1 LTLDFISGTRSCMA
15 YYTFLGIYR
24 RVAGLLA
31 PVRGL
36 AVTLTLA
43 NLALAAVPFLDP
55 ILFGKAI
62 DLLTNAAARGA
73 DATFRDG
80 IKIFGL
86 WAVVGLGGIGARILV
101 SLHSDRLAHCQ
112 RLNVMAM
119 FFEHVMQLH
128 LAYHRSSHSGRLLK
142 IMLEGANQLFGLWL
156 GMFREHL
163 STLIALVVL
172 LPLTIFFNWK
182 MASLVIVLI
191 MGSALLTGYVTRRTL
206 NAQNEVEA
214 YHTAMAERAGDA
226 IGNVVLVQSFVRLS
240 AEMRMMRE
248 VIERLLSA
256 QFPVL
261 NWWAVVTVLQ
271 GAVATITVISV
282 FAMGAWL
289 NLKGEATVGEIV
301 TFMGFATHLVGRM
314 DQVVGFVNGLFMQ
327 VPSLREFFE
336 VLDTQSAVTDRP
348 GARPIDKIH
357 GRVEFDCVSFSYDP
371 QRKALDDVSFTVEP
385 GQTAALVG
393 ETGAGKSTAM
403 GLLHR
408 QDDPQSGTIRIDGVD
423 IRDVT
428 IDSLRA
434 LTGVVFQES
443 LLFYRS
449 IADNLRVGKP
459 DATDAELEEAA
470 RLARAHDFI
479 LRQPRGY
486 QTRIG
491 ERGSNLSGG
500 ERQRLAIARVLLKN
514 PPLLILDEATS
525 ALDAA
530 TEAKVQQAIK
540 TLKQGRTTFIIAH
553 RLATIRDADV
563 ILVFQN
569 GRITE
574 RGGFQELVR
583 QGGYFAQL
591 VATQFQNPAAKE
603 TTQHQSESSTPSP
616 SDSM

>member
-1 LTLDFISGTRSCMA
+1 MRTSLFFT
-15 YYTFLGIYR
+15 IYG
-24 RVAGLLA
+24 RVLGLLR

-62 DLLTNAAARGA
+62 DLLTHAADRGA

-80 IKIFGL
+80 LRIFAL
-86 WAVVGLGGIGARILV
+86 WAAVGVGGIGARILV
-101 SLHSDRLAHCQ
+101 SLHADRLAHRQ
-112 RLNVMAM
+112 RLNVTAM
-119 FFEHVMQLH
+119 FFEHVLQLH
-128 LAYHRSSHSGRLLK
+128 LAYHRSAHSGRLLK
-142 IMLEGANQLFGLWL
+142 IMLQGSDQLFGLWL

-163 STLIALVVL
+163 STLVALLVLLPMTLFLNWQLALLMIALV
-172 LPLTIFFNWK
+172 T
-182 MASLVIVLI
+182 
-191 MGSALLTGYVTRRTL
+191 GSALLTAYVTRRTFS
-206 NAQNEVEA
+206 AQGEVEA
-214 YHTAMAERAGDA
+214 YRTALAERAGDA

-240 AEMRMMRE
+240 AEMQMMRD

-261 NWWAVVTVLQ
+261 NWWAVVSVLQ
-271 GAVATITVISV
+271 GAIATITVISI

-289 NLKGEATVGEIV
+289 NLKGEATVGAIV
-301 TFMGFATHLVGRM
+301 TFMGFATQLLGRM
-314 DQVVGFVNGLFMQ
+314 DQVVGFVNGLFME
-327 VPSLREFFE
+327 VHSLREFFE
-336 VLDTQSAVTDRP
+336 VLDTQSAVADRP
-348 GARPIDKIH
+348 GARPIENVR
-357 GRVEFDCVSFSYDP
+357 GRVEFDRVSFSYDP
-371 QRKALDDVSFTVEP
+371 QRKALEDVSFTVEP
-385 GQTAALVG
+385 GQTVALVG

-408 QDDPQSGTIRIDGVD
+408 QDDPQGGTIRIDGVD

-434 LTGVVFQES
+434 HTGVVFQES

-530 TEAKVQQAIK
+530 TEAQVQQALK
-540 TLKQGRTTFIIAH
+540 NLKQGRTTFIIAH
-553 RLATIRDADV
+553 RLATIRDADL

-569 GRITE
+569 GRIIE
-574 RGGFQELVR
+574 RGSFQALVR
-583 QGGYFAQL
+583 QGGFFAQL
-591 VATQFQNPAAKE
+591 VATQFQNPAAAE
-603 TTQHQSESSTPSP
+603 PGTRQDEAAVPSP